1 MAEFSKQY
9 CDIYEPEINWDFD
22 IDEVVE
28 TIPKGHYK
36 PIICEGFGFS
46 GIGVRLDGSVEIL
59 VRDRTDED
67 NLVQIDY
74 RKYIALHKSK
84 LEKNG

>member
-9 CDIYEPEINWDFD
+9 CEIYDPEFPWDFD
-22 IDEVVE
+22 IEE
-28 TIPKGHYK
+28 IAESIPKGYYK

-46 GIGVRLDGSVEIL
+46 GIGVRLDGTIEIL
-59 VRDRTDED
+59 VIDRNDED
-67 NLVQIDY
+67 SYVQLDY

-84 LEKNG
+84 AQMK

>member
-9 CDIYEPEINWDFD
+9 CEIYKPEMKWDFD
-22 IDEVVE
+22 IEDIVE
-28 TIPKGHYK
+28 TIPKGYYK
-36 PIICEGFGFS
+36 PIICDGFGFS
-46 GIGVRLDGSVEIL
+46 GIGVRLNGDVEIL
-59 VRDRTDED
+59 IRDRTDED

-74 RKYIALHKSK
+74 KKYIALHKSK